1 MIWAIRGLVVE
12 KNLNSVAIDTGEII
26 YEVLFPLKESENL
39 KEGQKILVYIRENS
53 KENEPIE
60 LIGFLSQ
67 ERRYLYDML
76 ISVNGIGSK
85 NALKIMD
92 FVDLETLSSAV
103 ESKDV
108 KFLSSLPGIGQ
119 KTAERII
126 LELSGKIKE
135 IGRPD
140 LKLGEAVETLIA
152 LGFSRN
158 EAFIAVKKAVDSGA
172 QELEDIVKIALSIV
186 RKV

>member
-1 MIWAIRGLVVE
+1 MIWALHGSIVK
-12 KNLNSVAIDTGEII
+12 KNLNSVAVDTGSII
-26 YEVLFPLKESENL
+26 YEVVFSLKEIENL
-39 KEGQKILVYIRENS
+39 QEGQEILVYIRENA

-60 LIGFLSQ
+60 LIGFLS
-67 ERRYLYDML
+67 EEYRYLYDML
-76 ISVNGIGSK
+76 VSVNGIGTK

-92 FVDLETLSSAV
+92 FVDLETLSTAV

-108 KFLSSLPGIGQ
+108 KFLSSLPGIGS

-135 IGRPD
+135 IGRSD

-158 EAFIAVKKAVDSGA
+158 EAFVAVKKAVDSGA
-172 QELEDIVKIALSIV
+172 KELEDIVKIALSIV

>member
-1 MIWAIRGLVVE
+1 M
-12 KNLNSVAIDTGEII
+12 
-26 YEVLFPLKESENL
+26 
-39 KEGQKILVYIRENS
+39 
-53 KENEPIE
+53 
-60 LIGFLSQ
+60 
-67 ERRYLYDML
+67 
-76 ISVNGIGSK
+76 
-85 NALKIMD
+85 
-92 FVDLETLSSAV
+92 

-135 IGRPD
+135 IGRSD

-158 EAFIAVKKAVDSGA
+158 EAFVAVKRAIDSGA
-172 QELEDIVKIALSIV
+172 RELEDIVKIALSTV